1 MEKINEIENLIKN
14 YINNNYLILQNTK
27 PNLSK
32 LWYKFL
38 NIYTDKFIQNLE
50 KFETIINDN
59 EINEDLSLDTIT
71 FLYMLQK
78 LDYIQ

>member
-1 MEKINEIENLIKN
+1 MEKINEIEDLIKN

-32 LWYKFL
+32 LWYNFL

>member
-1 MEKINEIENLIKN
+1 MDKINEIENLIKN

-32 LWYKFL
+32 LWYNFL
-38 NIYTDKFIQNLE
+38 NIYTNKIIQNL
-50 KFETIINDN
+50 KRFETIVNSN

>member
-1 MEKINEIENLIKN
+1 MEKINEIEDLIKN
-14 YINNNYLILQNTK
+14 YINNNYLILQNSK

-32 LWYKFL
+32 LWYNFL

>member
-1 MEKINEIENLIKN
+1 MDKINEIENLIKN

-32 LWYKFL
+32 LWYNFL
-38 NIYTDKFIQNLE
+38 NIYTNKIIQNL
-50 KFETIINDN
+50 KRFETIVNSN

-78 LDYIQ
+78 LDCT